1 MQQTS
6 VTSAFH
12 KAWQA
17 VNKLFMV
24 EVLKYIVHISA
35 HILQFRL
42 SETAQILKCQRP
54 WVRVSVD
61 SQICTACFIFIF

>member
-6 VTSAFH
+6 VTPAFH

-24 EVLKYIVHISA
+24 EVLKYIYLHI
-35 HILQFRL
+35 FYN
-42 SETAQILKCQRP
+42 
-54 WVRVSVD
+54 SV
-61 SQICTACFIFIF
+61 